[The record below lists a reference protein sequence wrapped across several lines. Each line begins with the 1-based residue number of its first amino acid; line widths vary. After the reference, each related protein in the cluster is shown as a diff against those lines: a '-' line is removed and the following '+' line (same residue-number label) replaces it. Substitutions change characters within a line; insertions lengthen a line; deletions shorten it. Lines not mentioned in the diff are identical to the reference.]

1 MTSVVNAV
9 DIDGSEKYLVV
20 RPSLDGL
27 FRLLILILL
36 LVSLLVLV
44 YFTLL
49 PV

>member
-20 RPSLDGL
+20 RPSQDGL
-27 FRLLILILL
+27 FLLLIPIFLL
-36 LVSLLVLV
+36 PVLV
-44 YFTLL
+44 YFTPL